1 MVDMSK
7 SRDIRSVL
15 VVVQDGDVA
24 PRFDL
29 ALEAVLALET
39 EEAKQ
44 NLILPQSS
52 AEELCHLIMKEN
64 IQEVVCGG
72 IEDEFFQYLT
82 WKKVRV
88 LDNVI
93 GPVDWALKRWKIG
106 ELQAG
111 EIYCPE
117 E

>member
-1 MVDMSK
+1 MIK
-7 SRDIRSVL
+7 KRDTRSVL
-15 VVVQDGDVA
+15 VVAQEGCVA

-29 ALEAVLALET
+29 ALEAVLAT
-39 EEAKQ
+39 EDDVTKQ

-52 AEELCHLIMKEN
+52 AEELCHLVMKESV
-64 IQEVVCGG
+64 QEVVCGG

-93 GPVDWALKRWKIG
+93 GPVDWALERWKAG

-111 EIYCPE
+111 DIFYPE